1 MLIGMTAREIQSVD
15 AQFLHETRKIR
26 EDLHRH
32 PELSFKEHRTAETVA
47 RQLADMGVDDVTSGV
62 AGTGVVGLLRGGKP
76 GGCVALRAE
85 LDALPIEER
94 TGLPYASESQGVMHA
109 CGHDGHMAILL
120 ATARLLAG
128 LRADLPGMV
137 KFIFQPGEELGDG
150 ALKMA
155 EAGVLRDPGVDAI
168 FALHTRPQ
176 VQPGQI
182 ELDEVPGA
190 ASNPFTIRV
199 IGKGCHAAYPH
210 MGVDP
215 ITVGCRI
222 VDSLQQ
228 VVSRQVAPTWQ
239 AVVTVG
245 TFRAGSRGNVIPE
258 EALLRGTIRTRMPGV
273 QERVVASVKRIAEST
288 AAAFGARAEVRIEDG
303 TPRVKN
309 DPRLLGMVREVSRSI
324 LGEQSVVEAQEATMG
339 ADDFG
344 YFLEEQGGVP
354 GCLFRLGVETDHP
367 VHSAKFDFGHR
378 ALEAGIL
385 MMSNLAIR
393 YLSGG

>member
-1 MLIGMTAREIQSVD
+1 
-15 AQFLHETRKIR
+15 
-26 EDLHRH
+26 
-32 PELSFKEHRTAETVA
+32 
-47 RQLADMGVDDVTSGV
+47 
-62 AGTGVVGLLRGGKP
+62 
-76 GGCVALRAE
+76 
-85 LDALPIEER
+85 
-94 TGLPYASESQGVMHA
+94 
-109 CGHDGHMAILL
+109 
-120 ATARLLAG
+120 
-128 LRADLPGMV
+128 
-137 KFIFQPGEELGDG
+137 
-150 ALKMA
+150 
-155 EAGVLRDPGVDAI
+155 
-168 FALHTRPQ
+168 
-176 VQPGQI
+176 
-182 ELDEVPGA
+182 
-190 ASNPFTIRV
+190 
-199 IGKGCHAAYPH
+199 

-245 TFRAGSRGNVIPE
+245 AFQAGSRGNVIPE

-309 DPRLLGMVREVSRSI
+309 DPRLLGMVREVCRSI

-367 VHSAKFDFGHR
+367 VHSAKFDFGHQ